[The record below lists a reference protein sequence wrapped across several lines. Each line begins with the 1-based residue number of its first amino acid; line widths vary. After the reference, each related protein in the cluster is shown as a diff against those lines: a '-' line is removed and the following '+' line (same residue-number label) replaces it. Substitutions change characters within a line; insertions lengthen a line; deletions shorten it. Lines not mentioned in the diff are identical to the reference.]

1 MDLIDREQALKALEE
16 ISYALWEVD
25 IPSPTVPE
33 YIEHHRDVQKVMGI
47 ADMWARKIMALPSA
61 EKTGKWL
68 DTTKE
73 IGWPRWTCS
82 ACGGDGRGDYMYCPW
97 CGTRME

>member
-1 MDLIDREQALKALEE
+1 MSVLIKNMEIPEHCGYCRFRYDGICHALQKTQYSMNECPLIE
-16 ISYALWEVD
+16 
-25 IPSPTVPE
+25 VPE
-33 YIEHHRDVQKVMGI
+33 PQK
-47 ADMWARKIMALPSA
+47 

-82 ACGGDGRGDYMYCPW
+82 ACGGDGRGDYMFCPW
-97 CGTRME
+97 CGARMVD